1 MTDLHHKQ
9 YREYNELKIKK
20 GHKMSKKVTI
30 YTSNTCGQCKMVKR
44 VLTMKGHQYD
54 EVNID
59 ESPERHQEIMQL
71 SGQIRV
77 PVTVVK
83 DDISSD
89 QTVIVG
95 YNVGQLMPALV

>member
-1 MTDLHHKQ
+1 
-9 YREYNELKIKK
+9 
-20 GHKMSKKVTI
+20 
-30 YTSNTCGQCKMVKR
+30 
-44 VLTMKGHQYD
+44 MKGHQYD

>member
-1 MTDLHHKQ
+1 
-9 YREYNELKIKK
+9 
-20 GHKMSKKVTI
+20 MSKRVVI

-44 VLTMKGHQYD
+44 VLAMKGHQYD

-59 ESPERHQEIMQL
+59 EQPERHSELMQL

-77 PVTVVK
+77 PVTVVE
-83 DDISSD
+83 DDTSGSKN
-89 QTVIVG
+89 VIIG

>member
-1 MTDLHHKQ
+1 
-9 YREYNELKIKK
+9 
-20 GHKMSKKVTI
+20 MSKKVTI

>member
-1 MTDLHHKQ
+1 
-9 YREYNELKIKK
+9 
-20 GHKMSKKVTI
+20 
-30 YTSNTCGQCKMVKR
+30 MVKR